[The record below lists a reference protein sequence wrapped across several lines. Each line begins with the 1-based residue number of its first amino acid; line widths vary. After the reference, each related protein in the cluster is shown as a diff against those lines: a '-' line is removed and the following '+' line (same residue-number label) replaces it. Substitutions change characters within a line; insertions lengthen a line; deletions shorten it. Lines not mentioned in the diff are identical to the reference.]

1 MISENQL
8 AARRSRLSPAMLAL
22 LAQRLGRKVEESEK
36 QQTIPRRSGEGPVRL
51 SFAQQRL
58 WFLNLLEPGSTAYNM
73 PTGLRLLG
81 NLDVAAL
88 ERSFTEVVRRHEVL
102 RTRIESV
109 DGTPVQVVMPPE
121 AVDLPL
127 VARRAIPDKDRAA
140 FFRERAVEKGR
151 RFFNLGRGL

>member
-1 MISENQL
+1 MISEHEL
-8 AARRSRLSPAMLAL
+8 AARRSRLSPEMLAR
-22 LAQRLGRKVEESEK
+22 LAQRLGRKAEESEK

-58 WFLNLLEPGSTAYNM
+58 WFLDLLEPGSTAYNM

-81 NLDVAAL
+81 PLNVKAL

-109 DGTPVQVVMPPE
+109 AGTPV
-121 AVDLPL
+121 
-127 VARRAIPDKDRAA
+127 
-140 FFRERAVEKGR
+140 
-151 RFFNLGRGL
+151 

>member
-1 MISENQL
+1 MISEYEL
-8 AARRSRLSPAMLAL
+8 AARRSRISPAMLAL
-22 LAQRLGRKVEESEK
+22 LAQRLGSKVEESEK

-102 RTRIESV
+102 RTR
-109 DGTPVQVVMPPE
+109 VQRGGATTVE
-121 AVDLPL
+121 ALMSG
-127 VARRAIPDKDRAA
+127 AA
-140 FFRERAVEKGR
+140 
-151 RFFNLGRGL
+151 